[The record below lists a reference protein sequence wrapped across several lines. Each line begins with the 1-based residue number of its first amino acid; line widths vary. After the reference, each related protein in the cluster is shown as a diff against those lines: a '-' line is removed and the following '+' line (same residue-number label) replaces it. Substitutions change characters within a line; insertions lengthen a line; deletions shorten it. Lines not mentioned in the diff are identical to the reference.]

1 MTTIKDVAKA
11 AGVSATTVS
20 LIINGKAKE
29 RRISDETSDLVY
41 KVMDELGY
49 RPNMSARRLRSDV
62 GIRPTIAFF
71 WPADYR
77 SNILGSFLMHF
88 QEAIDELHFD
98 CEIVIRNYRNN
109 ELEKFVEPILKNS
122 YDGVIIGAMSMKDVT
137 YLDSIETRTPI
148 ILLNRLS
155 EKYSTVGSDN
165 EKIGMLAAKM
175 MRLKGYTEA
184 AVLASASPW
193 LATGARTQSFFTAC
207 HTLGISVSNNWILR
221 GDNTV
226 IGGVTAA
233 DAYCQLKDAPKAI
246 FCDSDSMALGA
257 LYTFHHKGLVVPRDV
272 VLIAIQLLEDCFT
285 KYAVPSI
292 TTIQMP
298 NKNIATKALSMMQ
311 QLLKAPRQPALHAI
325 VEPNVIVRESFP
337 FEGSLE

>member
-11 AGVSATTVS
+11 AGVSPTTVS

-49 RPNMSARRLRSDV
+49 RPNMSARRLRADV

-71 WPADYR
+71 WPADFRY
-77 SNILGSFLMHF
+77 NILGSFIMHF
-88 QEAIDELHFD
+88 QEAIEELQFD
-98 CEIVIRNYRNN
+98 CEIVIRNYRNGQ
-109 ELEKFVEPILKNS
+109 LEKSAEPILKNS
-122 YDGVIIGAMSMKDVT
+122 YDGVIIGAMSMEDLA
-137 YLDSIETRTPI
+137 YMESIETRTPVV
-148 ILLNRLS
+148 LLNRQS

-165 EKIGMLAAKM
+165 EKIGMQVAKM

-193 LATGARTQSFFTAC
+193 LATGARTQAFFTAC
-207 HTLGISVSNNWILR
+207 HTLGISVRENWVLH
-221 GDNTV
+221 GENTV
-226 IGGVTAA
+226 AGGVKAA
-233 DAYCQLKDAPKAI
+233 EDYCRLSDAPKAI
-246 FCDSDSMALGA
+246 LCDSDSMALGA
-257 LYTFHHKGLVVPRDV
+257 LYTFHHHGLKLPKDV
-272 VLIAIQLLEDCFT
+272 ELIAIQLLEDSYA

-292 TTIQMP
+292 TTIAMP
-298 NKNIATKALSMMQ
+298 NKKIATEALS
-311 QLLKAPRQPALHAI
+311 LLQKLVQTPRQPALHVT
-325 VEPNVIVRESFP
+325 VEPKVVIRESFP